1 MILTHS
7 EQVFLLFGCSVCG
20 FRACGAC
27 YLGRLVKHRKV
38 FNAKVMARIFA
49 EWANFRPTAP
59 TNRDIFISPEI
70 GSTLDIA

>member
-7 EQVFLLFGCSVCG
+7 EQVFLLFDCSVCG
-20 FRACGAC
+20 FSACGAC
-27 YLGRLVKHRKV
+27 YLGRLVKQRKV
-38 FNAKVMARIFA
+38 FNAKMI
-49 EWANFRPTAP
+49 ANFRPAAP